1 MIHYIILF
9 LLCSPAFSLVY
20 LINGF
25 YFPNEKISFLIIFS
39 FLLLSKNQK
48 ICKNLFLFF
57 TSMAVV
63 FSFIVFL
70 HSASFIRQ
78 AEINTIYYF
87 LTIPFYITYFVKHN
101 VDILK
106 IFPTCVFCLII
117 VSFYQQICML
127 LGFVEISLI
136 FNNYPYQKMYE
147 YPFSSFGLYR
157 TASLFN
163 ESSQY
168 SIMLVLYIML
178 FLNRNIQVTFH
189 SKIVL
194 SLCLLEVFFNES
206 LTAYLIILTF
216 LFYCYFK
223 RFTATKRVF
232 FTIFIFIACI
242 FNMNL
247 ISLSL
252 MKIYNTVTMSSS
264 SYRRLTSAIEKI
276 DTVAIDS
283 FWFGKGMSWEAISFD
298 FISVYFY
305 SFGFIGFI
313 FILIY
318 LFFINIL
325 NRSIFSI
332 TFLLN
337 LLSNGVLHSSIN
349 ILFLSFLFI
358 VQKKLRS
365 KNKVILI

>member
-1 MIHYIILF
+1 MIHFIILL

-25 YFPNEKISFLIIFS
+25 YFPNEKISFLIILFIL
-39 FLLLSKNQK
+39 FSKNQK

-87 LTIPFYITYFVKHN
+87 LAMPFYITYFVQFN
-101 VDILK
+101 IRILK
-106 IFPTCVFCLII
+106 VIPICVFCLII
-117 VSFYQQICML
+117 ISFYQQFCML
-127 LGFVEISLI
+127 LGFVELSLI
-136 FNNYPYQKMYE
+136 FNNYPYQEMYE
-147 YPFSSFGLYR
+147 YPYTSIGLYR

-168 SIMLVLYIML
+168 SIMLVLFLMM
-178 FLNRNIQVTFH
+178 FLNRHFQISIF
-189 SKIVL
+189 SRIVFIF
-194 SLCLLEVFFNES
+194 CLLDFFLNES
-206 LTAYLIILTF
+206 LTAYLVFLVF
-216 LFYCYFK
+216 LFYYFFK
-223 RFTATKRVF
+223 ILNNKKRVLF
-232 FTIFIFIACI
+232 SVVLGIVCI
-242 FNMNL
+242 YNINL
-247 ISLSL
+247 IILSFD
-252 MKIYNTVTMSSS
+252 KIYNTLTMENS
-264 SYRRLTSAIEKI
+264 SYRRLTSAVEKI
-276 DTVAIDS
+276 NSVVIDS

-313 FILIY
+313 FILLY

-332 TFLLN
+332 TILLN

-349 ILFLSFLFI
+349 ILFLSFLFL
-358 VQKKLRS
+358 VQKKLSS

>member
-1 MIHYIILF
+1 
-9 LLCSPAFSLVY
+9 
-20 LINGF
+20 
-25 YFPNEKISFLIIFS
+25 
-39 FLLLSKNQK
+39 
-48 ICKNLFLFF
+48 
-57 TSMAVV
+57 MAVV

-87 LTIPFYITYFVKHN
+87 IAMPFYITYFVKYN
-101 VDILK
+101 IRILK
-106 IFPTCVFCLII
+106 IIPICVFCLIL
-117 VSFYQQICML
+117 VSFHQQICML
-127 LGFVEISLI
+127 LGFVDISLI

-168 SIMLVLYIML
+168 SIMLVLFIML
-178 FLNRNIQVTFH
+178 FLNRNIQVTFY
-189 SKIVL
+189 SRIVFA
-194 SLCLLEVFFNES
+194 LCILEVFFNES
-206 LTAYLIILTF
+206 LTAYLIILTY
-216 LFYCYFK
+216 LFYCFFKIFSKNTKVYFI
-223 RFTATKRVF
+223 V
-232 FTIFIFIACI
+232 FIFTACI
-242 FNMNL
+242 FNLNL
-247 ISLSL
+247 ITLSFE
-252 MKIYNTVTMSSS
+252 KIYKTITMTST
-264 SYRRLTSAIEKI
+264 SYRRLTSAVNKI

-318 LFFINIL
+318 LFFINLL

-332 TFLLN
+332 TFILN
-337 LLSNGVLHSSIN
+337 LLTNGVLHSPIN
-349 ILFLSFLFI
+349 ILFLSFLFLI
-358 VQKKLRS
+358 QEKLISNDR
-365 KNKVILI
+365 KLL